1 MYHVCPLGKTYFL
14 RCLALGTQRF
24 GNLMMADNDALK
36 PVETRCNTTE
46 RRSYENVHTRHLRLF
61 ALPQPGMVS
70 LALADAVTDWNAH
83 AGKAA
88 IAGCGDAFHESRMY
102 AMMHLAIHD
111 ALNAINRRFH
121 PYVLDMQAP
130 SGASLDA
137 AVATA
142 AHDVLV
148 PILGQL
154 PDLFAA
160 CIDTFVASAEADYAA
175 ALGAIADGDPKTQGI
190 AIGHAAAT
198 AILALRVADGADTL
212 FLDPDYPQGTKPG
225 EYRFTPGTPFAAAPG
240 WGDVTPFVLHNSA
253 QFRPP
258 PPYDVTRK
266 KYAADFNEIKRL
278 GVKSGSTRT
287 EEQTR
292 IAYFWVESAPLQW
305 NRIARTVAAAAGL
318 DLWENAQLFG
328 LLNMALA
335 DGYIGS
341 LETKYYYNYWRP
353 VTAIQLADTDGNPDT
368 IADPTW
374 EPLEPTP
381 PIPDYDSAHA
391 VEGGAA
397 AEVLKRVF
405 KTDLVAFSTCS
416 LSLPLPEEQ
425 CGGTH
430 AVLRSYA
437 SFSQAADENGISRI
451 LVGFHFRKA
460 VEEGIKHGRKIG
472 KHAVEHFLKPAK

>member
-1 MYHVCPLGKTYFL
+1 MRTFTLGICVCLLSLSLGW
-14 RCLALGTQRF
+14 
-24 GNLMMADNDALK
+24 
-36 PVETRCNTTE
+36 
-46 RRSYENVHTRHLRLF
+46 S
-61 ALPQPGMVS
+61 S
-70 LALADAVTDWNAH
+70 LARADAVTDWNTN

-88 IAGCGDAFHESRMY
+88 TAGCGDDFHATRMY
-102 AMMHLAIHD
+102 AMMHIAIHD
-111 ALNAINRRFH
+111 ALNAIHRRFH
-121 PYVLDMQAP
+121 PYVLDLQAP
-130 SGASLDA
+130 SGATLDA

-148 PILGQL
+148 PVLGQF
-154 PDLFAA
+154 PAIFSA
-160 CIDTFVASAEADYAA
+160 CIETFVASAEEDYAA

-212 FLDPDYPQGTKPG
+212 LLDFDYPQGTQPG
-225 EYRFTPGTPFAAAPG
+225 EYRFTHPDMPFAAAPG
-240 WGDVTPFVLHNSA
+240 WGNVTPFVLHDSA

-258 PPYDVTRK
+258 PPYAVTSK
-266 KYAADFNEIKRL
+266 KYTADFNE
-278 GVKSGSTRT
+278 VKSLGALNHSTRT
-287 EEQTR
+287 DEQTQ
-292 IAYFWVESAPLQW
+292 IAHFWVESAPVQW
-305 NRIARTVAAAAGL
+305 NRIARTVSAASGL
-318 DLWENAQLFG
+318 DLWENARLFG

-341 LETKYYYNYWRP
+341 LETKYHYNYWRP
-353 VTAIQLADTDGNPDT
+353 VTAIRVAEEGGNPDT
-368 IADPTW
+368 TADLTW
-374 EPLEPTP
+374 EPLVPTP

-405 KTDLVAFSTCS
+405 TTDLVAFSTCS
-416 LSLPLPEEQ
+416 LSLPMPEEQ
-425 CGGTH
+425 CGGTSE
-430 AVLRSYA
+430 VLRSYA

-472 KHAVEHFLKPAK
+472 KRAVEHFLKPAK